1 LVTDNN
7 TAVAPT
13 VIVSGADQIETTS
26 TGAVWTTRTW
36 LATDACGNTASISQ
50 TIINNCTFTVS
61 NPYGWM
67 PGSGTGWAYDKNG
80 TSTAFNTLS
89 PKAGNNW
96 GWTNL
101 ITYGTTS
108 KDYTLYVGA
117 GQNIIT
123 KGIPVGGVNV
133 TIGANIVVTYTV
145 ISSCKITEAHLYV
158 GTTPLPLNKQKS
170 YVSAPGQLGYN
181 SGSLSATTYTFTVPN
196 TFGNKNIY
204 ARRRLGQEGVFLC
217 QLP

>member
-204 ARRRLGQEGVFLC
+204 VAAHAVVEVK
-217 QLP
+217 